1 MYDFIIIGA
10 GPGGYEAAIR
20 ARQNGLSVVL
30 FESRELGGTCLNRG
44 CIPTKALLHA
54 AQAVEIAKDA
64 EAWGI
69 TMKPQVD
76 LPQVFS
82 KKDEIVST
90 LRGGVD
96 ALLKQNGV
104 DVIYEH
110 AVYLGEGK
118 VQAGGKQYEGKD
130 VLLACGSKPLVL
142 PIPGLQDNPL
152 VITSDEFLS
161 HAPDFQ
167 HLAILGGGVI
177 GVELAIFCLSMG
189 IKVTLIEAMPRILP
203 IMDKEISQSLAMNLK
218 KAGAQVMTN
227 AKLTRVENANN
238 HVNLFIEGKDEAI
251 IADKLLSAVGR
262 SASMDGFF
270 HQDAEKPQIER
281 GRIIASEN
289 YQTSLPHLYAIGDV
303 IQGPQ
308 LAHAA
313 SAQGLMVADYLA
325 GKENDTRLS
334 FIPSCIY
341 TNPEI
346 ATVGITEDEAKQQ
359 GIAVLTGKYI
369 MTGNG
374 RTIISGSGRGFIKV
388 VAEEKTEKII
398 GAHLFCENASDMIS
412 EFTLALANQM
422 TVGQMLK
429 SVRPHPTF
437 TEGITEALE
446 SIHSRAI
453 HVAPPRKR

>member
-1 MYDFIIIGA
+1 M
-10 GPGGYEAAIR
+10 
-20 ARQNGLSVVL
+20 
-30 FESRELGGTCLNRG
+30 
-44 CIPTKALLHA
+44 
-54 AQAVEIAKDA
+54 
-64 EAWGI
+64 
-69 TMKPQVD
+69 
-76 LPQVFS
+76 
-82 KKDEIVST
+82 
-90 LRGGVD
+90 
-96 ALLKQNGV
+96 
-104 DVIYEH
+104 
-110 AVYLGEGK
+110 
-118 VQAGGKQYEGKD
+118 
-130 VLLACGSKPLVL
+130 
-142 PIPGLQDNPL
+142 